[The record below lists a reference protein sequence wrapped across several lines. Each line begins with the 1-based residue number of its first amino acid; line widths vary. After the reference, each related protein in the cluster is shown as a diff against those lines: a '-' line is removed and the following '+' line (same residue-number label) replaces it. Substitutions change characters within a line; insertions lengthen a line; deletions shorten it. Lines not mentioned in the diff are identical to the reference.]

1 MTLQNLPLSSSI
13 THRDGSG
20 SAVSDTR
27 GLETSVLI
35 LAGGGGTASF
45 FGRGKGLSWGSC
57 GTVPPPASPAL
68 HWSLA
73 RLRVC
78 CVGQPIHPAGLAG
91 LLCAATH
98 PQRMPGMGSERIQL
112 DEVVVHLSFSED
124 QQP

>member
-1 MTLQNLPLSSSI
+1 MTLQNLPLSFSI

-57 GTVPPPASPAL
+57 GTVPPPASPT
-68 HWSLA
+68 
-73 RLRVC
+73 LRVC